1 LSAPNEPPVA
11 TATAAPASAAQAG
24 APSANDGANPADIPV
39 RLAARGIDI
48 IVLVA
53 IEIGLGQLMGYGFDW
68 LLLGAS
74 LVYAYFV
81 VLDVGFG
88 ATLGKLALGLRV
100 IGPSGARPTLR
111 QALIREA
118 FTLLGAIPFVGPLL
132 ALGAWIWIAVSI
144 RASALR
150 QGKHDMLAGGTRV
163 VRSVRRSRR

>member
-1 LSAPNEPPVA
+1 MSASNEQDVA
-11 TATAAPASAAQAG
+11 GDDTAQRSGPRADAPGSDAAAL
-24 APSANDGANPADIPV
+24 ADIPV
-39 RLAARGIDI
+39 RLTARIIDI
-48 IVLVA
+48 VVLVA
-53 IEIGLGQLMGYGFDW
+53 VELGLGQLMGYGFDW

-81 VLDVGFG
+81 GCDVGLG
-88 ATLGKLALGLRV
+88 ATLGKFALGLRV
-100 IGPSGARPTLR
+100 IGPSSARPTLR

-118 FTLLGAIPFVGPLL
+118 FTLLGAIPLVGPLL

-163 VRSVRRSRR
+163 VRLVRRN